1 MFRVDMLRR
10 HSLEALATASV
21 TLGASTHRCCLGR
34 SGAAPLAT
42 AAELSSFRRVARSSR
57 SHMSA
62 AGSESFCYSG
72 PIMCHHRCQ
81 SSGSASP
88 SSSKEAVL
96 SVWNRTGSSTQ
107 RDEPDTKP
115 APSKALQFVLGNA
128 KRAVTSVRKP
138 MESTTNTLGKV
149 QTEPAPMTACSP
161 NDVAWVMCERMDF
174 HLHYAIPSGWLVR
187 EIARENHIAI
197 QCFPP
202 PPAASQ
208 GGTPTAATASAAA
221 TTAPRTGA
229 SFLGSWGA
237 SKPEEPKPAP
247 PPPLAHSTAP
257 LHGISMNCFAYHR
270 KVDNPSSDQLMETF
284 LKRFATTCEG
294 GVVNVVRSSAK
305 QPQAQPAASPA
316 TTHDEDGASLNW
328 TETISSQIGGSVCEI
343 TFEPRR
349 PPTSSSSADEVSS
362 PPSPATAPS
371 SQANPSNMARG
382 LCRAFYNNNR
392 RFHYIMLA
400 VVPDAEFA
408 TSERLLAHTLMH
420 FGATKTT
427 GMASL

>member
-1 MFRVDMLRR
+1 MLRR
-10 HSLEALATASV
+10 QSLEVLASASV
-21 TLGASTHRCCLGR
+21 ALGAPIHLRR
-34 SGAAPLAT
+34 SGATPLA
-42 AAELSSFRRVARSSR
+42 AGALSPYRRVTRGSR
-57 SHMSA
+57 SYMSD
-62 AGSESFCYSG
+62 AGSESLRYSG
-72 PIMCHHRCQ
+72 PMICHHRCQ
-81 SSGSASP
+81 SSSSASP
-88 SSSKEAVL
+88 SASKEAVL

-128 KRAVTSVRKP
+128 KRAVTSVRTP
-138 MESTTNTLGKV
+138 MESTATTLDKV
-149 QTEPAPMTACSP
+149 PKEPAPTTACSP

-202 PPAASQ
+202 PAAALQ
-208 GGTPTAATASAAA
+208 GGTPTATTASAAA

-237 SKPEEPKPAP
+237 SKPQEPKPAP
-247 PPPLAHSTAP
+247 PPAPSTAP

-270 KVDNPSSDQLMETF
+270 KVENPSSDQLMETF

-294 GVVNVVRSSAK
+294 GVVNVVRSSAN
-305 QPQAQPAASPA
+305 QQAQPAASPA
-316 TTHDEDGASLNW
+316 TPHGDDGASLNW
-328 TETISSQIGGSVCEI
+328 TEAISSQIGGSVCEI

-349 PPTSSSSADEVSS
+349 PPASSSSTDEMSS
-362 PPSPATAPS
+362 PSPATAPS
-371 SQANPSNMARG
+371 SQATPSNTARG